1 MGVQA
6 AAVPV
11 DCRCVSIVMQADDGP
26 PEIKVSIDIKFGVAE
41 LVQVLWEVL
50 EASGKGSISQDIVP
64 PKPKAN
70 AGRAHQTSAKPP
82 VIIYD
87 NSGPSAPPPPPPPL
101 PPAGPCPARRESDGM
116 LDEFFANIDR
126 DERRRSPPN
135 DWSEPVFSA
144 SRDADLQQKRWNDS
158 AKLKLRDETESLN
171 LQIISDYVAR
181 GLQHK
186 PPKAKEPTPEIDVV
200 AMQAVEVRAER
211 MKAMIPE
218 ETIETARQALKVRV
232 ERMKA
237 METMNTMN
245 TKSNETTMKPMQAMQ
260 NDRTKE
266 AQEIRED
273 CPPSDEE
280 HDGRECKY
288 Q

>member
-26 PEIKVSIDIKFGVAE
+26 PEIKVSMDIKFGVAE
-41 LVQVLWEVL
+41 LVHLLWGFH

-70 AGRAHQTSAKPP
+70 AGGAHQTSAKPP

-87 NSGPSAPPPPPPPL
+87 HSGPSAPPPPPPPL
-101 PPAGPCPARRESDGM
+101 PPAGPCPARRVSVGM
-116 LDEFFANIDR
+116 LDEFFENIHT

-158 AKLKLRDETESLN
+158 AKLKLRDETESLS

-218 ETIETARQALKVRV
+218 ETTETARQALKVRV
-232 ERMKA
+232 ERLKARDALRAEMK
-237 METMNTMN
+237 
-245 TKSNETTMKPMQAMQ
+245 TKSKGEARRERWKA
-260 NDRTKE
+260 RTKE
-266 AQEIRED
+266 AQEIREV
-273 CPPSDEE
+273 CSPSDEE
-280 HDGRECKY
+280 HDGEECKY

>member
-26 PEIKVSIDIKFGVAE
+26 PEIKVSIDIKLGVAE
-41 LVQVLWEVL
+41 LVQVLWGFL

-70 AGRAHQTSAKPP
+70 AGGAHQTSAKPP

-87 NSGPSAPPPPPPPL
+87 HSGPSAPPPPPPPL
-101 PPAGPCPARRESDGM
+101 PPAGPCPARRVSVGM
-116 LDEFFANIDR
+116 LDEIFENMDR

-158 AKLKLRDETESLN
+158 AKLKLRDETESLS
-171 LQIISDYVAR
+171 LQLISDYVAR

-232 ERMKA
+232 ERMEA
-237 METMNTMN
+237 METM
-245 TKSNETTMKPMQAMQ
+245 ETMKPMQAMR

-273 CPPSDEE
+273 RPPSDEE
-280 HDGRECKY
+280 RDGAECKY